1 MPFADVGPIRIESD
15 LADENVPLH
24 SDIPLTGYMG
34 AETCDIQDGHVVA
47 VWCAAAGAWRNPSLT
62 LRTGPCHVQRYMGA
76 LAEPDRARRARPDRG
91 HHTAATPGRGPA
103 RLRVVK
109 DEADGCEKVVLKP

>member
-15 LADENVPLH
+15 LVDENVLFHP
-24 SDIPLTGYMG
+24 DIPPTGYMG
-34 AETCDIQDGHVVA
+34 AETCDIQDGDVLA
-47 VWCAAAGAWRNPSLT
+47 VWGAAAGAWMNRSLT
-62 LRTGPCHVQRYMGA
+62 LRTGQCHVQRYMGA

-91 HHTAATPGRGPA
+91 HHTAATRAEAPHGYDI
-103 RLRVVK
+103 VK